1 MSKRE
6 SECVCVCVC
15 ERERDREISYFD
27 KELIQQ
33 QQAMT
38 TKNCLKEPEKEKNV
52 KK

>member
-1 MSKRE
+1 M
-6 SECVCVCVC
+6 CVR
-15 ERERDREISYFD
+15 EREREREREKLFD
-27 KELIQQ
+27 KELMQQ